1 MLKLQKSSIVVG
13 ILLTIAW
20 TAKADVPA
28 SHFEP
33 QVAMLCPSKGD
44 QTYHSQ
50 YMLESG
56 HWTTDLNHKVSCY
69 RDKLDILEYCK
80 KIYPKHDIRNIVES
94 SNYVKISNWCKV
106 GHAKCKHTDWVKPYR
121 CLEGPFQSD
130 ALLVPEHCVFDHIHN
145 QSKCWEYE
153 RWNQTAAQ
161 SCSERDLSLRSFA
174 MLLPCGISLFAGVEF
189 VCCPMKDKLQTKEA
203 ILSPLA
209 LNKFGQYSGAED
221 LEDLDDEDDSND
233 EDDAEEM
240 KKPKDNKLPDDD
252 DVDDDED
259 DDDDDDDDEADDSSY
274 DSYENIVSPSSSP
287 QSSTTTPTPTVPTKS
302 HTTTRVPTPDPYFT
316 HFEPKDEHH
325 AFKEALQRLEEMHRE
340 KVTKV
345 MKDWSD
351 LEERYQDMRTKAPGV
366 AEDFKQK
373 MTLRFQQTVQ
383 SLEEEGNAEKHQ
395 LIAMHQQRVA
405 ARINQHKKDAMSC
418 YIQALNDVSPNTHKV
433 QKCLQ
438 KLLRALHKDR
448 HHTIAHYKHLLSTNL
463 DLATKERPMTLEHLV
478 DIDHTINQSLTM
490 LQRHPSLNAKIAELM
505 ADYMQALRS
514 KDETPGSLMSLT
526 REAEEAILDKYKAQV
541 VAMQEDK
548 ERERFLEKQRKEV
561 HKAEREELRAE
572 KARAKA
578 AIEAEGRNS
587 DSVATNI
594 PPAIPAIDLA
604 VPAKPEAHGLSHHEM
619 IQPAYAMTHDLSI
632 GEPSYRRHDVT
643 HGPMTSDNKGVYV
656 TVVFAGVAV
665 MAAVFIAMTVLK
677 RRSARSPQ
685 NLGFIEV
692 DQAATPEERHVA
704 NMQINGYENPT
715 YKYFEIKE

>member
-1 MLKLQKSSIVVG
+1 MRPITLFGLFCLIFLHVQ
-13 ILLTIAW
+13 
-20 TAKADVPA
+20 ADVPA

-33 QVAMLCPSKGD
+33 QIAMLCPAKGEQ

-56 HWTTDLNHKVSCY
+56 HWATDLTHKVSCY
-69 RDKLDILEYCK
+69 REKLDILEYCK

-94 SNYVKISNWCKV
+94 SNYVKISNWCRI

-161 SCSERDLSLRSFA
+161 SCSERDLTLRSFA

-189 VCCPMKDKLQTKEA
+189 VCCPLKDKQQLKEN
-203 ILSPLA
+203 ILNPLTM
-209 LNKFGQYSGAED
+209 NKFGQFSNED
-221 LEDLDDEDDSND
+221 VEDLDDAEDDTNLSQD
-233 EDDAEEM
+233 EVEN
-240 KKPKDNKLPDDD
+240 KKSSSKVELTDDD
-252 DVDDDED
+252 DDDEDDDDED
-259 DDDDDDDDEADDSSY
+259 DDDDDDDDSDDSANY
-274 DSYENIVSPSSSP
+274 ENYENILSPSSTPPTSTSSP
-287 QSSTTTPTPTVPTKS
+287 TSTTRNHASTKVP
-302 HTTTRVPTPDPYFT
+302 VPDPYFT
-316 HFEPKDEHH
+316 HFEPRDEHH

-351 LEERYQDMRTKAPGV
+351 LEERYQDMRSKSPGV
-366 AEDFKQK
+366 AEEFKQK

-405 ARINQHKKDAMSC
+405 ARINQHKKDAMNC
-418 YIQALNDVSPNTHKV
+418 YIEALNYTPLNTHKV

-448 HHTIAHYKHLLSTNL
+448 HHTISHFKHLLSTNL
-463 DLATKERPMTLEHLV
+463 ELADKEKPMTLEHLV
-478 DIDHTINQSLTM
+478 DIDHTINQSLSM
-490 LQRHPSLNAKIAELM
+490 LQRHPTLSEKISELM
-505 ADYMQALRS
+505 SDYMQALRS
-514 KDETPGSLMSLT
+514 KDETPGSLFSLT
-526 REAEEAILDKYKAQV
+526 REAEDTILAKYRAQV
-541 VAMQEDK
+541 VAMQQDK

-561 HKAEREELRAE
+561 HKHEREELREE
-572 KARAKA
+572 KARVKA
-578 AIEAEGRNS
+578 AAEERNVDTS
-587 DSVATNI
+587 TETHAKLSMQHHDSN
-594 PPAIPAIDLA
+594 P
-604 VPAKPEAHGLSHHEM
+604 
-619 IQPAYAMTHDLSI
+619 QPAHAMAHDLSI
-632 GEPSYRRHDVT
+632 GEPSYLRHEVQQREA
-643 HGPMTSDNKGVYV
+643 KGVYI
-656 TVVFAGVAV
+656 TVVFAGLAI
-665 MAAVFIAMTVLK
+665 MAAIFIAMTVL
-677 RRSARSPQ
+677 RRRQARSPQ